1 MPEIISLANPLRTA
15 PLLTTL
21 HDPLERLYRT
31 QSTKLVGFA
40 CSKGARPEEAE
51 EIVQDAFA
59 RLARYGAREKIQ
71 NDIAFLRTIIVN
83 LIRDRFRSRAV
94 RPPHI
99 DYDEMD
105 YDPPSDNPGP
115 ESAYGT
121 RQDLQLTLED
131 LEALP
136 AMTKEVFVRYRLE
149 GQTYEQISSDCGLTI
164 AVIRRHLRDAMVFLV
179 KQRGQRENG

>member
-1 MPEIISLANPLRTA
+1 M
-15 PLLTTL
+15 TL
-21 HDPLERLYRT
+21 HDPVEFLYRT
-31 QSTKLVGFA
+31 HAARLVGFA
-40 CSKGARPEEAE
+40 RSKGARPEDAE

-71 NDIAFLRTIIVN
+71 NDVAFLRTIIVN

-99 DYDEMD
+99 DYDEMG
-105 YDPPSDNPGP
+105 YDPQSDGPDP

-121 RQDLQLTLED
+121 KQDLQLALED
-131 LEALP
+131 LDALP
-136 AMTKEVFVRYRLE
+136 ALTKEVFVRYRLKGE
-149 GQTYEQISSDCGLTI
+149 TYERISRDCGLTI

-179 KQRGQRENG
+179 RQRGQRENG